1 MSRGNQTPATRD
13 LPYRTTTDALG
24 RIRYSPMPSSTAA
37 VANFQ
42 RFQRTVLEH
51 GPGCGLAAHLVGFES
66 VCHLS
71 DLHAALQA
79 CTDSCFYIGTDAYL
93 DWPRKNNWRD
103 QRLLSSATLTAMAQT
118 PRNNTGKAEELALC
132 KLARDANPQWQHLSH
147 EQALDRLFA
156 SAQAWA
162 VFTLPP
168 MLAAHTLGDVPL
180 QPLPRSALA
189 RYQTHLALASIH
201 ERPQSICADHVEALE
216 VALTGS
222 NGSDPAVIADV
233 VKACAIGKQSQGS
246 AQHRRERM
254 RERLAEAAG
263 HARNWTDGLITGW
276 AIHLL
281 EMGTRG
287 KAILAPGTIANYV
300 YVLAE
305 PLATALCQLPELPT
319 AAESWVEVYRQVRK
333 HVTGSMRDASSA
345 RSSFHDYLMFAYG
358 IDPLPPPEGWEHED
372 RPPRAN
378 ILWPHEYKLIQQWLT
393 DATGDQRLMETLLLI
408 MRLAQAVRLRT
419 DEVLRLRLR
428 NVTPYQ
434 HELEVYPLP
443 KDGPGKSTS
452 AARMLQ
458 LDAETA
464 QRLHRWT
471 GRRRAEGATDDDYL
485 FGDPYRP
492 SQIYRPGATVASM
505 INLVQH
511 VSGDPDVVFHTTSHT
526 WVSNAI
532 TDMHQLS
539 GCADI
544 DPLDQVAAGAGHFS
558 ASTLTHYYHRYPTW
572 LRSSIDEGVDRSV
585 SVSSATAAQYTGVS
599 AAALRQR
606 KARSANGATSYWRLI
621 CKSQIGIDLQ
631 SASQPFELTCPTP
644 PAWISTPPR
653 NQVAQIA
660 NALEDIARG
669 DPVDRV
675 AMRSGFSSDEIG
687 QIAKRALE
695 LLRAIGA
702 WQSRRR
708 LTPIDPQ
715 TAVLQFEAWCKTG
728 PAKWFDFSRRRQG
741 KFAPIATRL
750 PKINNPAWHGWIEG
764 FERGYLRLGSDNASV
779 VLHWLRDCG
788 TPPLRLAISAQSSL
802 IDSPRANDLK
812 QIFKI
817 AFGISPLIFSHA
829 AGEGRPDFYL
839 IWSGETIG
847 EMRPAP
853 ASCSLAG
860 LHAWMLAASC
870 VLEQPLPI
878 EQARGWDNE

>member
-1 MSRGNQTPATRD
+1 MSRGNQTPATGD
-13 LPYRTTTDALG
+13 LPYRTKTDALG
-24 RIRYSPMPSSTAA
+24 RIRYSPVPSSTAA

-51 GPGCGLAAHLVGFES
+51 GPACGLAAHLVGFES

-93 DWPRKNNWRD
+93 DWPREKDWRN
-103 QRLLSSATLTAMAQT
+103 QRLLSSATLAAMART
-118 PRNNTGKAEELALC
+118 PTNHTGKAEELALC
-132 KLARDANPQWQHLSH
+132 KLARDANPQWRHLSN
-147 EQALDRLFA
+147 EQALDHLFA
-156 SAQAWA
+156 AARAWA

-168 MLAAHTLGDVPL
+168 MLAAHVLGDVPL

-189 RYQTHLALASIH
+189 RYETHLALATME
-201 ERPQSICADHVEALE
+201 ERPQSIDADHVEALE
-216 VALTGS
+216 IALTGP
-222 NGSDPAVIADV
+222 NGSDPAVIAAV

-254 RERLAEAAG
+254 RDRLAEAAG
-263 HARNWTDGLITGW
+263 HAQNWTDGLITGW

-305 PLATALCQLPELPT
+305 PLSVALGQLQELPT
-319 AAESWVEVYRQVRK
+319 AAESWVDVYRQVRK

-378 ILWPHEYKLIQQWLT
+378 ILWPHEYRLIQQWLT
-393 DATGDQRLMETLLLI
+393 DAVGDPRLLETLSLI
-408 MRLAQAVRLRT
+408 MQLAQVVRLRT
-419 DEVLRLRLR
+419 YEVLRLRLR
-428 NVTPYQ
+428 NVTAYQ
-434 HELEVYPLP
+434 QELEVYPLP

-458 LDAETA
+458 LDTETA
-464 QRLHRWT
+464 QRLHCWA
-471 GRRRAEGATDDDYL
+471 GRRRAEGATDDDYV
-485 FGDPYRP
+485 FGDPYHP

-511 VSGDPDVVFHTTSHT
+511 VTGDPDVVFHTTSHT
-526 WVSNAI
+526 WVSEAI
-532 TDMHQLS
+532 TNMLQLPE
-539 GCADI
+539 GADL
-544 DPLDQVAAGAGHFS
+544 DPLDIVASAAGHFS
-558 ASTLTHYYHRYPTW
+558 ASTLTHYYHLYPTW
-572 LRSSIDEGVDRSV
+572 LRSSIDEGVDRTL
-585 SVSSATAAQYTGVS
+585 SVSSATAAQYAGVS

-606 KARSANGATSYWRLI
+606 KARSANGDTSYWGLI
-621 CKSQIGIDLQ
+621 CKSQIEIDLT
-631 SASQPFELTCPTP
+631 SASHPFQLACPAP

-653 NQVAQIA
+653 NQIAQIA

-669 DPVDRV
+669 DPVSRV
-675 AMRSGFSSDEIG
+675 ALRSGFSSDKIG

-702 WQSRRR
+702 WQPRRR
-708 LTPIDPQ
+708 LTPIDQ
-715 TAVLQFEAWCKTG
+715 ATAVLQFEAWCKTG
-728 PAKWFDFSRRRQG
+728 PAKWFDFSRRHQK

-750 PKINNPAWHGWIEG
+750 PKANNPAWHGWIEG
-764 FERGYLRLGSDNASV
+764 FERGYLRIGSDNASA

-788 TPPLRLAISAQSSL
+788 TPPLRLAISAQASL
-802 IDSPRANDLK
+802 TDSPQANDLK

-817 AFGISPLIFSHA
+817 AFGIYPLLFPHA

-839 IWSGETIG
+839 IWSRETIG
-847 EMRPAP
+847 DVRPAP

-860 LHAWMLAASC
+860 LNVWMLAAFC

>member
-1 MSRGNQTPATRD
+1 MSPGNQTPAATA

-51 GPGCGLAAHLVGFES
+51 GPACGLAAHLVGFES

-71 DLHAALQA
+71 DLRAALHA
-79 CTDSCFYIGTDAYL
+79 CTDSCFFVGTDAYI
-93 DWPRKNNWRD
+93 DWPREKDWRD
-103 QRLLSSATLTAMAQT
+103 QRLLSPATLAAMAKT
-118 PRNNTGKAEELALC
+118 PTNHTGKAEELALC
-132 KLARDANPQWQHLSH
+132 KLARDANPQWQHLSN
-147 EQALDRLFA
+147 EQALDHLFA
-156 SAQAWA
+156 AARAWT

-168 MLAAHTLGDVPL
+168 ILAAHTLGDVRL

-189 RYQTHLALASIH
+189 RHETHLALATME
-201 ERPQSICADHVEALE
+201 ERPQSIDADHVEALE
-216 VALTGS
+216 VALTGP
-222 NGSDPAVIADV
+222 NGSDPAVIAAV

-254 RERLAEAAG
+254 RERLAETAG

-281 EMGTRG
+281 EVGTRG

-305 PLATALCQLPELPT
+305 PLATALCQLPELPA

-333 HVTGSMRDASSA
+333 HVAGSMRDASSA

-378 ILWPHEYKLIQQWLT
+378 TLWPHEYKLIQQWLT
-393 DATGDQRLMETLLLI
+393 DATGDQRLLETLSLI
-408 MRLAQAVRLRT
+408 MPLAQVVRLRT
-419 DEVLRLRLR
+419 HEVLRLRLR
-428 NVTPYQ
+428 NITPYEQ
-434 HELEVYPLP
+434 ELEVYPLP

-458 LDAETA
+458 LDAETT
-464 QRLHRWT
+464 QRLHRWAD
-471 GRRRAEGATDDDYL
+471 RRRAEGATDDDYV

-511 VSGDPDVVFHTTSHT
+511 VTGDHDVVFHTTSHT
-526 WVSNAI
+526 WVGEAI
-532 TDMHQLS
+532 TNMHQLPES
-539 GCADI
+539 ADV
-544 DPLDQVAAGAGHFS
+544 DPLDIVASAAGHFS

-572 LRSSIDEGVDRSV
+572 LRSSIDEGVDRSL
-585 SVSSATAAQYTGVS
+585 SVSSAIAAQYASVS

-621 CKSQIGIDLQ
+621 CKNQIEIDLT
-631 SASQPFELTCPTP
+631 SASQPFKLTCPAP

-653 NQVAQIA
+653 NQITQIA
-660 NALEDIARG
+660 NALEDVSRG

-702 WQSRRR
+702 WQPRRR
-708 LTPIDPQ
+708 LTPIDQ
-715 TAVLQFEAWCKTG
+715 ATAVLQFEAWCKSG

-788 TPPLRLAISAQSSL
+788 TPPLRLAISAQASL
-802 IDSPRANDLK
+802 TDSPQANDLK

-817 AFGISPLIFSHA
+817 AFGISPLVFPHA

-839 IWSGETIG
+839 IWSKETIG
-847 EMRPAP
+847 DVRPAP

-870 VLEQPLPI
+870 VLEQRLPI
-878 EQARGWDNE
+878 EQAGGASDE